1 MQAID
6 HGFIVSNTLVAGHDW
21 DDQEGK
27 LAEFLMLDL
36 VLMEVSELKLSERQE
51 QFSIVFRGPSD
62 AYLGQGIRPFH
73 HERMGQFDLFIVP
86 IRQDE
91 KGFYYE
97 AVFNRLPEPA
107 ETT

>member
-1 MQAID
+1 MSQLTHEA
-6 HGFIVSNTLVAGHDW
+6 FVANRQTSFRVQVGT
-21 DDQEGK
+21 DQHV
-27 LAEFLMLDL
+27 DL
-36 VLMEVSELKLSERQE
+36 VLMEVSELKLSKRQE

-73 HERMGQFDLFIVP
+73 HERMVQFDLFIVP

>member
-1 MQAID
+1 MSQLTHEAFAANRQTSFRVQV
-6 HGFIVSNTLVAGHDW
+6 GT
-21 DDQEGK
+21 DQHV
-27 LAEFLMLDL
+27 DL
-36 VLMEVSELKLSERQE
+36 ELMEVSELKLSERQE

>member
-1 MQAID
+1 MEASLTHENFAAQL
-6 HGFIVSNTLVAGHDW
+6 NTNFRVQVGEAN
-21 DDQEGK
+21 
-27 LAEFLMLDL
+27 AVDL
-36 VLMEVSELKLSERQE
+36 ILSEVSELKTSPSQE

>member
-36 VLMEVSELKLSERQE
+36 VSVLSQR
-51 QFSIVFRGPSD
+51 
-62 AYLGQGIRPFH
+62 
-73 HERMGQFDLFIVP
+73 
-86 IRQDE
+86 
-91 KGFYYE
+91 
-97 AVFNRLPEPA
+97 
-107 ETT
+107 

>member
-1 MQAID
+1 MSQLTHEAFEANRQTSFRVQV
-6 HGFIVSNTLVAGHDW
+6 GT
-21 DDQEGK
+21 DQHV
-27 LAEFLMLDL
+27 DL